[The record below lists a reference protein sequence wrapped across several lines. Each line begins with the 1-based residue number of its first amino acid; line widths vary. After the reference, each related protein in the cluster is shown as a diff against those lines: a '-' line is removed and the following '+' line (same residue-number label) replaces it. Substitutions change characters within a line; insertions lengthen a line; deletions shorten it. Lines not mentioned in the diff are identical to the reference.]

1 MNRSKSIR
9 SRFHAVLI
17 ALSILGIA
25 AAASGCK
32 SSGSYEYKPGK
43 GWVPN

>member
-1 MNRSKSIR
+1 MKTRWI
-9 SRFHAVLI
+9 ALVTGI
-17 ALSILGIA
+17 ALSLLA
-25 AAASGCK
+25 LTQTACK